1 MAKQQSLDPNP
12 LQLPLVR
19 GRAKAA
25 PPAKSFC
32 SGTGLTR
39 GGWEGFMFPA
49 HALPRV
55 CGAYFAQG
63 ERCNELCNAQ

>member
-1 MAKQQSLDPNP
+1 MAKQQSLNPNP

-25 PPAKSFC
+25 PP
-32 SGTGLTR
+32 LTR

-55 CGAYFAQG
+55 CGAYFIQA
-63 ERCNELCNAQ
+63 ERCLVIFL